1 MECRLTGAR
10 RTTSLRE
17 PQVPLRLV
25 GKEKVRPLCATR
37 AMGQECMRHRNPTW
51 GQERIANELLLKL
64 GIRISPRTVR
74 KYIPAPV
81 SGQPRGD
88 QRWSTFLRNHAQAIV
103 ACDFFVAIT
112 PTFRLIYVFVVMHHS
127 SRRLLHFNVT
137 KHPTADWTLQQLRQT
152 FGPDEASHY
161 FLHDRDS
168 IFSEGLNRS
177 IEAFGL
183 RVLKSP
189 PRSPKANAL
198 CERLIGTIRRECL
211 DWLIPIGR
219 RRAFDSIFA
228 HYRLRSTASWRRRR
242 AFGPITMR

>member
-1 MECRLTGAR
+1 
-10 RTTSLRE
+10 LRE

-152 FGPDEASHY
+152 FGPDEAFHY
-161 FLHDRDS
+161 LLQDRDS

-183 RVLKSP
+183 RVLKSAITLKDAACIAP
-189 PRSPKANAL
+189 DEAAFRRCRAALFFQSFLRAVDKHDATTLACAYFNSGVRVFDIRHPRRPKEIAYFNP
-198 CERLIGTIRRECL
+198 G
-211 DWLIPIGR
+211 G
-219 RRAFDSIFA
+219 
-228 HYRLRSTASWRRRR
+228 
-242 AFGPITMR
+242 